1 LKQAIQRQ
9 NLLGMMLGASL
20 LLHVAVLLGLKFSP
34 LDPGRLNHLVDKLPP
49 LEVVLVNAKTESEPV
64 QAQVLAQNNLDRG
77 GDTDADKRMKTPL
90 PTQPSLI
97 MALKPAPRQDMENR
111 QASKHSNKIV
121 EEVKHT
127 EQQVKEIEKQ
137 VKQVITQ
144 LNNKPLEQTS
154 APPAATEAS
163 NVNISQ
169 FNARDAVSHALNGE
183 IRHEEAELA
192 REVEEYQKRPVR
204 KVYGVNAKGYRFALY
219 VEAWSQKVENIGSLN
234 FPEEAKTQK
243 IYGSLIMTVSLRA
256 DGSIEK
262 LEIGKSSNYKIL
274 DDAARRI
281 VELGAPYAAFSAD
294 MRSDTDILE
303 ITRTWTFTREET
315 LSSK

>member
-1 LKQAIQRQ
+1 
-9 NLLGMMLGASL
+9 MMLGVSIM
-20 LLHVAVLLGLKFSP
+20 LHVAVFLGVKFSP
-34 LDPGRLNHLVDKLPP
+34 LDPGSLKHLTDKLPP
-49 LEVVLVNAKTESEPV
+49 LEVVLVNAKTESEPL

-90 PTQPSLI
+90 PTKPSLVR
-97 MALKPAPRQDMENR
+97 ALKPEPRQDMETR

-121 EEVKHT
+121 EQVKHT
-127 EQQVKEIEKQ
+127 QQQVKEIEKQ

-144 LNNKPLEQTS
+144 LNSKPLEQTS
-154 APPAATEAS
+154 APQAS
-163 NVNISQ
+163 QESSTPNITQ
-169 FNARDAVSHALNGE
+169 FNAHDAVSHALSGE

-219 VEAWSQKVENIGSLN
+219 VEEWRQKVEGIGRLN

-262 LEIGKSSNYKIL
+262 LDIGKSSGYKML

-281 VELGAPYAAFSAD
+281 VELGAPYNAFSAD
-294 MRSDTDILE
+294 MKNDTDILE